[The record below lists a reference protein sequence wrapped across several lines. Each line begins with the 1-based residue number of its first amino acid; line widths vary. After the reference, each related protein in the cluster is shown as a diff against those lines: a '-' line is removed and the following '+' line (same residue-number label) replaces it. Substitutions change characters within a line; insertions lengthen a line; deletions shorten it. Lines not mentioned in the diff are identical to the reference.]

1 MSDTFEPNTFGQNL
15 RATFMGAAVEA
26 QRRGLDVAEAEH
38 LLLALSA
45 ESLSVAGRL
54 LAEVGL
60 DHAGVTEALRVERE
74 RSLQLAGVD
83 PSTVVGI
90 TATRLPPTRPRW
102 GASTREAIE
111 RGAKEARLSGRR
123 ERRAW
128 RQTDLLIGLLAL
140 DIGTVPRALAYA
152 GIDKDAFIARVRAA
166 AGAPPEADPSG

>member
-1 MSDTFEPNTFGQNL
+1 MSDTFEPNSFGQNV

-60 DHAGVTEALRVERE
+60 DHAGVIEALRVERE
-74 RSLQLAGVD
+74 RSLQVAGVD
-83 PSTVVGI
+83 PSAAAGI
-90 TATRLPPTRPRW
+90 TATRLPPSRPRW
-102 GASTREAIE
+102 GASIREAML
-111 RGAKEARLSGRR
+111 RGSKEARASGRR

-152 GIDKDAFIARVRAA
+152 GIDKDALVARVRAA
-166 AGAPPEADPSG
+166 GSAPPDADLTG